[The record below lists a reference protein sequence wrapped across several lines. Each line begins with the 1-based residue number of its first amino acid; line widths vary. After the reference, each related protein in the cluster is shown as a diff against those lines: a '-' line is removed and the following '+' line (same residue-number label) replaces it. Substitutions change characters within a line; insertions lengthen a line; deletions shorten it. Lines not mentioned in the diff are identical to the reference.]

1 MFSTLYLG
9 AWLLTTPLS
18 AWLPTNA
25 HPVTAAPATCGHV
38 TFVKHLNKMPPVATN
53 PNKREDNIYIYWT
66 ERYRLEWNDYVGD
79 ADYHTP
85 DIAALTASG
94 IVSSKGCKDGFIDY
108 EIKACFDKT
117 NSWVKPEAYTN
128 YHLAHEQGHFD
139 ITETYA
145 RILYHDLALRKFK
158 CGEEVEFESFIDD
171 SVKEWER
178 AQKTYDYETAYSTN
192 PAEQHRWLDKIKVGL
207 DNTTRYP
214 VTD

>member
-1 MFSTLYLG
+1 MFSTLYWG

-18 AWLPTNA
+18 AWLSAADTPANL
-25 HPVTAAPATCGHV
+25 AAPCGHT
-38 TFVKHLNKMPPVATN
+38 TFVRHLKNEPE
-53 PNKREDNIYIYWT
+53 KREDNIYIYWT
-66 ERYRLEWNDYVGD
+66 QGHRLEWSDYVGS

-108 EIKACFDKT
+108 EIKSCFDKT

-139 ITETYA
+139 ITELYA
-145 RILYHDLALRKFK
+145 RILYHDLSLRKFK
-158 CGEEVEFESFIDD
+158 CGEEAEFESFIDE

-178 AQKTYDYETAYSTN
+178 MQKLYDYETAYSTN
-192 PAEQHRWLDKIKVGL
+192 PQEQHRWLDKIKTGIE
-207 DNTTRYP
+207 DTPRYP
-214 VTD
+214 ISD

>member
-18 AWLPTNA
+18 ALFTSEA
-25 HPVTAAPATCGHV
+25 HPENVIPAQGCGHS
-38 TFVKHLNKMPPVATN
+38 TFVKRLDYNSP
-53 PNKREDNIYIYWT
+53 KREDNIYIYWT
-66 ERYRLEWNDYVGD
+66 QGYRLEWNDYVGD

-94 IVSSKGCKDGFIDY
+94 IVSSKGCKNGLIDY

-139 ITETYA
+139 ITELYA

-158 CGEEVEFESFIDD
+158 CGEEVEFESFIDE

-178 AQKTYDYETAYSTN
+178 AQKLYDYETAYSTN
-192 PAEQHRWLDKIKVGL
+192 PTEQHRWLDKIKVSIES
-207 DNTTRYP
+207 TPRYP
-214 VTD
+214 IIQD